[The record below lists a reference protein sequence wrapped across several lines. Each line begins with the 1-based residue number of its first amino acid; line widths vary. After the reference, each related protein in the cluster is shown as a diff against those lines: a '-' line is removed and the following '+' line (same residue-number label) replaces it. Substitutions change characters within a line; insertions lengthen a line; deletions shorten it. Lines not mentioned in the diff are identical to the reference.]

1 MSWYQPLE
9 EKVSTMIFIRKRR
22 QLLPKKDL
30 PLLSLLYK
38 EKMHVQK
45 NVVVTP
51 LPFTHHTVLFST
63 LEYASS
69 IYE

>member
-1 MSWYQPLE
+1 MY
-9 EKVSTMIFIRKRR
+9 
-22 QLLPKKDL
+22 
-30 PLLSLLYK
+30 
-38 EKMHVQK
+38 K